1 MSQSLIDKR
10 YTNVY
15 GIYGHLGGGKT
26 LSAVDTMI
34 DFLKAGYTV
43 VSNVQLRHIEG
54 FKGQYQ
60 YLDDFH
66 QVNFWK
72 LPCGAPRGSPSSF
85 RSLIVIDEA
94 AEFMDQYSSNSP
106 VVKSFISWLRHSSK
120 RGQFV
125 ILIVQSPTFLVKSA
139 RTLVN
144 RWIRCDDMAQIKLPI
159 LRISNPLFRD
169 TVRRLVFDRDGNC
182 ISRGLNLL
190 CKTEIGRYYDT
201 AQSIATEGR
210 EHSSYEYTEPPIDLS
225 PFIWVCFFGLLIFKI
240 FTF

>member
-1 MSQSLIDKR
+1 MGLIDKK

-26 LSAVDTMI
+26 LSAVDIMV

-43 VSNVQLRHIEG
+43 VSNVQLNNIDKFSG
-54 FKGQYQ
+54 KYQ
-60 YLDDFH
+60 FIDDFH
-66 QVNFWK
+66 GVDFWQ
-72 LPCGAPRGSPSSF
+72 LPCGAPRGSASLF

-106 VVKSFISWLRHSSK
+106 VVKSFLSWLRHSSK

-125 ILIVQSPTFLVKSA
+125 ILIIQSPTFLVKSA
-139 RTLVN
+139 RTIVN

-159 LRISNPLFRD
+159 LRIKNPFCGD
-169 TVRRLVFDRDGNC
+169 YVRRLVFDRDGNI

-190 CKTEIGRYYDT
+190 SKSDIGRYYNT
-201 AQSIATEGR
+201 AQSIATEGKTFDA
-210 EHSSYEYTEPPIDLS
+210 YKWEPPPFDVS
-225 PFIWVCFFGLLIFKI
+225 PFIWFFFFLILTVKI
-240 FTF
+240 ISF